1 MLDWLISG
9 QLLDFGRLPV
19 VTVFAALG
27 FGLAW
32 LAWSS
37 DANARALLVALA
49 VCLLLAFG
57 RTTFGSLVD
66 LIPGSGDIFFR
77 RFMMG
82 VQLAALLLAGRGAA
96 WLAAGC
102 VRQLEARV
110 PRWRPGLSAA
120 AVLVGGDR
128 RARAR
133 LAPARRLRPPRQRRD
148 RKLSA
153 TPTTPRAQSSTGSSR

>member
-1 MLDWLISG
+1 
-9 QLLDFGRLPV
+9 

-32 LAWSS
+32 LACSS
-37 DANARALLVALA
+37 DADARALLVALA

-57 RTTFGSLVD
+57 HTTFGSLVD
-66 LIPGSGDIFFR
+66 VIPGSGDIFFR

-96 WLAAGC
+96 WLATGGLRLLKTQVPA
-102 VRQLEARV
+102 VAAR
-110 PRWRPGLSAA
+110 PLPGRRARRS
-120 AVLVGGDR
+120 DR

-133 LAPARRLRPPRQRRD
+133 LASTRRLRPPRQRRD
-148 RKLSA
+148 RSPA
-153 TPTTPRAQSSTGSSR
+153 PRR